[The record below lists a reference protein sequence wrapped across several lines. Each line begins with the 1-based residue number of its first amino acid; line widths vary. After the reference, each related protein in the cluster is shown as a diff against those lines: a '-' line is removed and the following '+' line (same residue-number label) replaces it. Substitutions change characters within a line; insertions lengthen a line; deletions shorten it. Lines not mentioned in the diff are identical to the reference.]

1 MTKNELKKPEE
12 QQITHI
18 KLGHPPSMNIE
29 VTLEVIAE
37 GVRKNSSHC
46 VVAEAV
52 RAHLNVL
59 EAKSNGK
66 SKFSNVSV
74 DLQTIRFSNLA
85 KKERYTYLS
94 PRSCQVCL
102 VDFDQGKKP
111 EPFTFRLRDGQTT
124 RSGYSLAEMAK
135 KRARRA
141 KQNLNEIEKEKLQVD
156 ELKTSNKATMRI
168 PVDGNKHGT
177 IPEKVGGRT
186 PPISIG
192 NRRSFGLRALDR

>member
-1 MTKNELKKPEE
+1 MTTNELKKPQEP
-12 QQITHI
+12 QINHI
-18 KLGHPPSMNIE
+18 KLGHPPSMDIE
-29 VTLEVIAE
+29 VTLEVINE

-52 RAHLNVL
+52 RKHLKML

-111 EPFTFRLRDGQTT
+111 EPFKFRLRDGQTT
-124 RSGYSLAEMAK
+124 RSGHSLAEL
-135 KRARRA
+135 A
-141 KQNLNEIEKEKLQVD
+141 KQRLRKAKFNLNEIEREKQDVD

-168 PVDGNKHGT
+168 PARGNRHGT